1 MVAIALGGVVFEQA
15 IFETCSVRVGG
26 RVLMAGKEIFDF
38 KAHLLVYRA
47 TLIEST
53 RRFKGSA
60 GLGQLLQLTRGAHA
74 VTTCVDRQKGRNR
87 AAAVRG
93 HRLTKPLLRKR
104 ILALLE
110 GFDSGEDSRCGV
122 AGRRW
127 PLGRESRRLGLLQG
141 LHELRGVETI
151 ASLRPKD
158 EAGEK
163 PVELPQRL
171 ARGGLPQRAADTFG
185 PVGVEFG
192 IGRREH
198 AAQK

>member
-47 TLIEST
+47 TLVEST

-151 ASLRPKD
+151 ASLRPKASRTPA
-158 EAGEK
+158 ETG
-163 PVELPQRL
+163 QGRL
-171 ARGGLPQRAADTFG
+171 AAARCRYFWPCRRRVRHRSARA
-185 PVGVEFG
+185 
-192 IGRREH
+192 RRAEVI
-198 AAQK
+198 